1 MENVTNLVCHP
12 KMQIWKDTPSLRISS
27 PRQDFFYM
35 AVSGDA
41 IKYNKLSQ
49 KQLENMSTFNKA
61 QTTFFDPTVQLLK
74 FHPKEI
80 ISHEVRDID
89 TMIFIQG
96 LFLKTYE

>member
-49 KQLENMSTFNKA
+49 KYPACKK
-61 QTTFFDPTVQLLK
+61 VR
-74 FHPKEI
+74 EI
-80 ISHEVRDID
+80 HGAKH
-89 TMIFIQG
+89 T
-96 LFLKTYE
+96 